1 MLCLGIESTSHTIGL
16 GIVDDDGNILANE
29 RSTLTTESGGIHPRK
44 ALEHHHLFFGLL
56 LEKVFDTAKVKP
68 SDIDLIAFSKGPGL
82 GGTLR
87 VSAAAA
93 RALATKLNIPL
104 IGVNHPIAHIEIAKL
119 TSGFKDP
126 VILYV
131 SGANTQ
137 IISLAAGRYR
147 VAGETLDIGIG
158 NFLDA
163 FGRYIGLGFPQGPK
177 VEELASKSKTYIE
190 LPYTIK
196 GIDFSFSGILTNL
209 KRISS
214 KYKPKLSE
222 AELGPAKQYVSLGKE
237 DLCYSTQETVF
248 AILTE
253 AVERAL
259 AHLDKKELLV
269 TGGVAANKRLGEM
282 LNTMCKAR
290 GIKFHQVP
298 RELSGDQGAMI
309 AWLGILEHKA
319 GRKQTL
325 KQTEVDKNWR
335 ADEVDVIWT

>member
-93 RALATKLNIPL
+93 RALATKLNISL
-104 IGVNHPIAHIEIAKL
+104 IGVNHPVAHIEIAKL

-137 IISLAAGRYR
+137 IISLAAGKYR
-147 VAGETLDIGIG
+147 VVGETLDMGVG

-163 FGRYIGLGFPQGPK
+163 FGRSLGLGFPQGPK
-177 VEELASKSKTYIE
+177 IEELARKSKTLIE

-196 GIDFSFSGILTNL
+196 GMDFSFSGILTKLERMKN
-209 KRISS
+209 
-214 KYKPKLSE
+214 KP
-222 AELGPAKQYVSLGKE
+222 E
-237 DLCYSTQETVF
+237 DLCYSAQETVF

-253 AVERAL
+253 ASERAL
-259 AHLDKKELLV
+259 AHLNKKEFLV

-290 GIKFHQVP
+290 GIRFHQVP
-298 RELSGDQGAMI
+298 KELSGDQGAMI
-309 AWLGILEHKA
+309 AWLGILEYKS

-335 ADEVDVIWT
+335 TDEVDVIWT

>member
-1 MLCLGIESTSHTIGL
+1 MLCLGIESTAHTIGI
-16 GIVDDDGNILANE
+16 GIVDDKGNILANE

-44 ALEHHHLFFGLL
+44 AVEHHHLFFGLL

-104 IGVNHPIAHIEIAKL
+104 IGVNHPVAHIEIAKL

-137 IISLAAGRYR
+137 IISLAAGKYR
-147 VAGETLDIGIG
+147 VVGETLDMGVG

-163 FGRYIGLGFPQGPK
+163 FGISLGLGFPQGPK
-177 VEELASKSKTYIE
+177 IEELARKSKTLIE

-196 GIDFSFSGILTNL
+196 GMDFSFSGILTKLERMKN
-209 KRISS
+209 
-214 KYKPKLSE
+214 KP
-222 AELGPAKQYVSLGKE
+222 E
-237 DLCYSTQETVF
+237 DLCYSAQETVF

-253 AVERAL
+253 ASERAL
-259 AHLDKKELLV
+259 AHLNKKEFLV
-269 TGGVAANKRLGEM
+269 TGGR
-282 LNTMCKAR
+282 
-290 GIKFHQVP
+290 
-298 RELSGDQGAMI
+298 S
-309 AWLGILEHKA
+309 
-319 GRKQTL
+319 
-325 KQTEVDKNWR
+325 
-335 ADEVDVIWT
+335 

>member
-214 KYKPKLSE
+214 KY
-222 AELGPAKQYVSLGKE
+222 GKE

-335 ADEVDVIWT
+335 TDEVDVIWT

>member
-1 MLCLGIESTSHTIGL
+1 MLCLGIESTAHTIGI
-16 GIVDDDGNILANE
+16 GIVDDKGNILANE

-44 ALEHHHLFFGLL
+44 AVEHHHLFFGLL

-93 RALATKLNIPL
+93 RALATKLNISL
-104 IGVNHPIAHIEIAKL
+104 IGVNHPVAHIEIAKL

-137 IISLAAGRYR
+137 IISLAAGKYR
-147 VAGETLDIGIG
+147 VVGETLDMGVG

-163 FGRYIGLGFPQGPK
+163 FGRSLGLGFPQGPK
-177 VEELASKSKTYIE
+177 IEELARKSKTLIE

-196 GIDFSFSGILTNL
+196 GMDFSFSGILTKLERMKN
-209 KRISS
+209 
-214 KYKPKLSE
+214 KP
-222 AELGPAKQYVSLGKE
+222 E
-237 DLCYSTQETVF
+237 DLCYSAQETVF

-253 AVERAL
+253 ASERAL
-259 AHLDKKELLV
+259 AHLNKKEFLV

-290 GIKFHQVP
+290 GIRFHQVP
-298 RELSGDQGAMI
+298 KELSGDQGAMI
-309 AWLGILEHKA
+309 AWLGILEYKS

-335 ADEVDVIWT
+335 TDEVDVIWT

>member
-1 MLCLGIESTSHTIGL
+1 MLCLGIESTAHTIGI
-16 GIVDDDGNILANE
+16 GIVDDKGNILANE

-44 ALEHHHLFFGLL
+44 AVEHHHLFFGLL

-104 IGVNHPIAHIEIAKL
+104 IGVNHPVAHIEIAKL

-137 IISLAAGRYR
+137 IISLAAGKYR
-147 VAGETLDIGIG
+147 VVGETLDMGVG

-163 FGRYIGLGFPQGPK
+163 FGRSLGLGFPQGPK
-177 VEELASKSKTYIE
+177 IEELARKSKTLIE

-196 GIDFSFSGILTNL
+196 GMDFSFSGILTKLERMKN
-209 KRISS
+209 
-214 KYKPKLSE
+214 KP
-222 AELGPAKQYVSLGKE
+222 E
-237 DLCYSTQETVF
+237 DLCYSAQETVF

-253 AVERAL
+253 ASERAL
-259 AHLDKKELLV
+259 AHLNKKEFLV

-290 GIKFHQVP
+290 GIRFHQVP
-298 RELSGDQGAMI
+298 KELSGDQGAMI
-309 AWLGILEHKA
+309 AWLGILEYKS

-335 ADEVDVIWT
+335 TDEVDVIWT

>member
-1 MLCLGIESTSHTIGL
+1 MLCLGIESTAHTIGI
-16 GIVDDDGNILANE
+16 GIVDDKGHILSNE

-44 ALEHHHLFFGLL
+44 AVEHHHLFYKILL
-56 LEKVFDTAKVKP
+56 DKAFDTAKVKP

-87 VSAAAA
+87 VAASGA

-104 IGVNHPIAHIEIAKL
+104 IGVNHPVAHIEIGKL

-137 IISLAAGRYR
+137 IISLAVGKYR
-147 VAGETLDIGIG
+147 VVGETLDIGVG

-163 FGRYIGLGFPQGPK
+163 FGRGLGLGFPQGPK
-177 VEELASKSKTYIE
+177 IEELAKQSKTYIE

-196 GIDFSFSGILTNL
+196 GMDFSFSGILTKLERMKN
-209 KRISS
+209 
-214 KYKPKLSE
+214 KP
-222 AELGPAKQYVSLGKE
+222 E
-237 DLCYSTQETVF
+237 DLCYSTQETIF

-253 AVERAL
+253 ATERAL
-259 AHLDKKELLV
+259 SHLNKKELVV

-282 LNTMCKAR
+282 LNTMCEAR

-298 RELSGDQGAMI
+298 KTLSGDQGAMI

-325 KQTEVDKNWR
+325 KETEVDKNWR
-335 ADEVDVIWT
+335 ADEVDVIWN

>member
-1 MLCLGIESTSHTIGL
+1 MLCLGIESTAHTIGI
-16 GIVDDDGNILANE
+16 GIVDDEGNILANE
-29 RSTLTTESGGIHPRK
+29 RSTLTTDSGGIHPRK

-56 LEKVFDTAKVKP
+56 LEKVFTTTKVKP

-87 VSAAAA
+87 VSAAAG

-104 IGVNHPIAHIEIAKL
+104 IGVNHPVAHIEIAKL

-126 VILYV
+126 IILYV

-147 VAGETLDIGIG
+147 VVGETLDIGVG

-163 FGRYIGLGFPQGPK
+163 FGRSIGLGFPQGPK

-196 GIDFSFSGILTNL
+196 GMDFSFSGILTQL
-209 KRISS
+209 KR
-214 KYKPKLSE
+214 
-222 AELGPAKQYVSLGKE
+222 VSDKHKRE
-237 DLCYSTQETVF
+237 DLCYSTQEIVF

-253 AVERAL
+253 AAERAL

-282 LNTMCKAR
+282 LETMCKAR

-298 RELSGDQGAMI
+298 RDLSGDQGAMI

-325 KQTEVDKNWR
+325 KETEVDKNWR
-335 ADEVDVIWT
+335 TDEVDIIWN

>member
-1 MLCLGIESTSHTIGL
+1 MLCLGIESTAHTIGI
-16 GIVDDDGNILANE
+16 GIVDDKGNILANE

-44 ALEHHHLFFGLL
+44 AVEHHHLFFGLL

-68 SDIDLIAFSKGPGL
+68 SDIDLIAFPKGPGL

-93 RALATKLNIPL
+93 RALATKLNISL
-104 IGVNHPIAHIEIAKL
+104 IGVNHPVAHIEIAKL

-137 IISLAAGRYR
+137 IISLAAGKYR
-147 VAGETLDIGIG
+147 VVGETLDMGVG

-163 FGRYIGLGFPQGPK
+163 FGRSLGLGFPQGPK
-177 VEELASKSKTYIE
+177 IEELARKSKTLIE

-196 GIDFSFSGILTNL
+196 GMDFSFSGILTKLERMKN
-209 KRISS
+209 
-214 KYKPKLSE
+214 KP
-222 AELGPAKQYVSLGKE
+222 E
-237 DLCYSTQETVF
+237 DLCYSAQETVF

-253 AVERAL
+253 ASERAL
-259 AHLDKKELLV
+259 AHLNKKEFLV

-290 GIKFHQVP
+290 GIRFHQVP
-298 RELSGDQGAMI
+298 KELSGDQGAMI
-309 AWLGILEHKA
+309 AWLGILEYKS

-335 ADEVDVIWT
+335 TDEVDVIWT

>member
-1 MLCLGIESTSHTIGL
+1 MLCLGIESTAHTIGI

-93 RALATKLNIPL
+93 RALATKLNISL
-104 IGVNHPIAHIEIAKL
+104 IGVNHPVAHIEIAKL

-137 IISLAAGRYR
+137 IISLAAGKYR
-147 VAGETLDIGIG
+147 VVGETLDMGVG

-163 FGRYIGLGFPQGPK
+163 FGRSLGLGFPQGPK
-177 VEELASKSKTYIE
+177 IEELARKSKTLIE

-196 GIDFSFSGILTNL
+196 GMDFSFSGILTKLERMKN
-209 KRISS
+209 
-214 KYKPKLSE
+214 KP
-222 AELGPAKQYVSLGKE
+222 E
-237 DLCYSTQETVF
+237 DLCYSAQETVF

-253 AVERAL
+253 ASERAL
-259 AHLDKKELLV
+259 AHLNKKEFLV

-290 GIKFHQVP
+290 GIRFHQVP
-298 RELSGDQGAMI
+298 KELSGDQGAMI
-309 AWLGILEHKA
+309 AWLGILEYKS

-335 ADEVDVIWT
+335 TDEVDVIWT

>member
-131 SGANTQ
+131 SCANTQ

-214 KYKPKLSE
+214 KY
-222 AELGPAKQYVSLGKE
+222 GKE

-282 LNTMCKAR
+282 LNIMCKAR

-335 ADEVDVIWT
+335 TDEVDVIWT

>member
-1 MLCLGIESTSHTIGL
+1 MLCLGIESTAHTIGI
-16 GIVDDDGNILANE
+16 GIVDDKGNILANE

-44 ALEHHHLFFGLL
+44 AVEHHHLFFGLL

-68 SDIDLIAFSKGPGL
+68 SDINLIVFSKGPGL

-104 IGVNHPIAHIEIAKL
+104 IGVNHPVAHIEIAKL

-137 IISLAAGRYR
+137 IISLAAGKYR
-147 VAGETLDIGIG
+147 VVGETLDMGVG

-163 FGRYIGLGFPQGPK
+163 FGRSLGLGFPQGPK
-177 VEELASKSKTYIE
+177 IEELARKSKTLIE

-196 GIDFSFSGILTNL
+196 GMDFSFSGILTKLERMKN
-209 KRISS
+209 
-214 KYKPKLSE
+214 KP
-222 AELGPAKQYVSLGKE
+222 E
-237 DLCYSTQETVF
+237 DLCYSAQETVF

-253 AVERAL
+253 ASERAL
-259 AHLDKKELLV
+259 AHLNKKEFLV

-290 GIKFHQVP
+290 GIRFHQVP
-298 RELSGDQGAMI
+298 KELSGDQGAMI
-309 AWLGILEHKA
+309 AWLGILEYKS

-335 ADEVDVIWT
+335 TDEVDVIWT

>member
-1 MLCLGIESTSHTIGL
+1 MLCLGIESTAHTIGI
-16 GIVDDDGNILANE
+16 GIVDDKGNILANE

-44 ALEHHHLFFGLL
+44 AVEHHHLFFGLL

-163 FGRYIGLGFPQGPK
+163 FGRSLGLGFPQGPK
-177 VEELASKSKTYIE
+177 IEELARKSKTLIE

-196 GIDFSFSGILTNL
+196 GMDFSFSGILTKLERMKN
-209 KRISS
+209 
-214 KYKPKLSE
+214 KP
-222 AELGPAKQYVSLGKE
+222 E
-237 DLCYSTQETVF
+237 DLCYSAQETVF

-253 AVERAL
+253 ASERAL
-259 AHLDKKELLV
+259 AHLNKKEFLV

-290 GIKFHQVP
+290 GIRFHQVP
-298 RELSGDQGAMI
+298 KELSGDQGAMI
-309 AWLGILEHKA
+309 AWLGILEYKS

-335 ADEVDVIWT
+335 TDEVDVIWT